1 MTRCLL
7 VFAHPLENS
16 LNARLAATVEAQ
28 ARAQGWQ
35 VTRRDLYAEGFD
47 PRLTSEERRDHYA
60 TPPAMPPATLPQEKQ
75 ELAGAQV
82 LILVFPTWW
91 FGFPAILKGWFD
103 RVWAPGTAYDNSP
116 DFGPMLPR
124 LQTLR
129 EVLAVTTMGAPA
141 WVDWL
146 VLRRPVRR
154 ILSLSILK
162 PCAPKARLTWR
173 ALHSAEAIAPD
184 RVARFEAR
192 LAADITRIAGRLTC
206 PD

>member
-7 VFAHPLENS
+7 VFAHPLEDS
-16 LNARLAATVEAQ
+16 LNARLAATVETK

-47 PRLTSEERRDHYA
+47 PRLTAEERTGFYA
-60 TPPAMPPATLPQEKQ
+60 TPPATLAAEKT
-75 ELAGAQV
+75 ELAEAQV

-103 RVWAPGTAYDNSP
+103 RVWAPGLAYDHSP
-116 DFGPMLPR
+116 GFGPMLPR
-124 LQTLR
+124 LHALR

-154 ILSLSILK
+154 ILRLSILK

-173 ALHSAEAIAPD
+173 ALHSAETVATD
-184 RVARFEAR
+184 RLARFEAA
-192 LAADITRIAGRLTC
+192 LAADIPRLQRRL
-206 PD
+206 

>member
-7 VFAHPLENS
+7 VFAHPLEDS
-16 LNARLAATVEAQ
+16 LNARLAATVETK

-47 PRLTSEERRDHYA
+47 PRLTAEERTGFYA
-60 TPPAMPPATLPQEKQ
+60 TPPATLAAEKT
-75 ELAGAQV
+75 ELAEAQV

-103 RVWAPGTAYDNSP
+103 RVWAPGLAYDHSP
-116 DFGPMLPR
+116 GFGPMLPR
-124 LQTLR
+124 LHALR

-154 ILSLSILK
+154 ILRLSILK
-162 PCAPKARLTWR
+162 PCAPQARLTWR
-173 ALHSAEAIAPD
+173 ALHSAETVATD
-184 RVARFEAR
+184 RLARFEAG
-192 LAADITRIAGRLTC
+192 LAADIQRLQRRL
-206 PD
+206 